1 MQLAKIDD
9 QINRMKSLLEKYEY
23 TEQEKEIKT
32 SFLVGY
38 VTACHE
44 AELIS
49 KNEYQAFIYQI
60 AALWYSKI
68 LATFLGL
75 QFI

>member
-1 MQLAKIDD
+1 MQLSVIDNQIERIAALLAKY
-9 QINRMKSLLEKYEY
+9 NYSS
-23 TEQEKEIKT
+23 QEKEIKT

-60 AALWYSKI
+60 AAL
-68 LATFLGL
+68 
-75 QFI
+75 